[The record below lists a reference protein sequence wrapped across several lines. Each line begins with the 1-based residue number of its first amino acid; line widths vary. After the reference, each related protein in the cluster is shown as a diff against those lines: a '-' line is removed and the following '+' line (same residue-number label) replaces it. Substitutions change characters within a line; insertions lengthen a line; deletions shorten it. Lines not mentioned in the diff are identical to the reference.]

1 MKRKIIKEIDGESV
15 SSYSF
20 GVKKEILET
29 VAKGPELKKFK
40 ALVDKRLKLRK
51 EAWARNERWPSYR
64 DIAPIDSELRGYRH
78 YWRIQYTNSF
88 DNGLYKSTKT
98 LRYQV
103 GKCQGEFGTTWRNS
117 RIEKNTLFMYI
128 RHDPVGNIEL
138 MNLANNELVKVKRG
152 AASSEAFI
160 KVNEGEDNE

>member
-1 MKRKIIKEIDGESV
+1 MKRKAIKEIDGESV

-20 GVKKEILET
+20 GVKKEILEI

-40 ALVDKRLKLRK
+40 ALVDARLKLRQ

-64 DIAPIDSELRGYRH
+64 DIAPIDSELRGYRQ
-78 YWRIQYTNSF
+78 YWRIRYTDSF
-88 DNGLYKSTKT
+88 EAGLYKSTKT

-103 GKCQGEFGTTWRNS
+103 GKCQGEFGVTWRNS
-117 RIEKNTLFMYI
+117 RIERNTLFMYI
-128 RHDPVGNIEL
+128 RHDPIGNVEL
-138 MNLANNELVKVKRG
+138 MNLSSNELVKVKRG
-152 AASSEAFI
+152 STSSEAFI